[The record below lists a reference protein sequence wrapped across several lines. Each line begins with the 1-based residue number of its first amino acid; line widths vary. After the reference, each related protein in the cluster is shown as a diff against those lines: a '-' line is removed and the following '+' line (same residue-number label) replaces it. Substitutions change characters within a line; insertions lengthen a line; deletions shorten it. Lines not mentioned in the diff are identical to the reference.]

1 MRVVEV
7 IHGKD
12 LGPKLF
18 ALGLI
23 LAVSCFPISV
33 LGVNAIQKFYFQP
46 DYHLFFSTPKIAYF
60 LFIIGYAILFVIV
73 ALLFY
78 IVKSKAAPLVILSNI
93 LLSAIAVFFLWQSF
107 QTHSY
112 LIKEGLMVK
121 APFARE
127 QNFEWDRIQKVTQ
140 ISKHGV
146 PYKLEFQIKDA
157 GTYKFDLQSDF
168 IVKRSAFYSLLAEQ
182 NVEIVSKQPD

>member
-1 MRVVEV
+1 MEV
-7 IHGKD
+7 IQGKD
-12 LGPKLF
+12 LKPKFF

-23 LAVSCFPISV
+23 LAVSCLPISV

-46 DYHLFFSTPKIAYF
+46 DYHLFFSIPKTAYL
-60 LFIIGYAILFVIV
+60 LFIIGYSILFVIL
-73 ALLFY
+73 ALLLS
-78 IVKSKAAPLVILSNI
+78 IADSKFKPLLILSNI

-112 LIKEGLMVK
+112 LTEGGLKVK

-127 QNFEWDRIQKVTQ
+127 QNFEWDSIQKVTQ

-146 PYKLEFQIKDA
+146 PYRLEFHIKDA
-157 GTYKFDLQSDF
+157 GTYKFDLQSEF

-182 NVEIVSKQPD
+182 NVEIESRQPD

>member
-1 MRVVEV
+1 MEI

-12 LGPKLF
+12 LGPKFF

-23 LAVSCFPISV
+23 LAVSCLPISV
-33 LGVNAIQKFYFQP
+33 LDVNAIQKFYFQP
-46 DYHLFFSTPKIAYF
+46 DYHLFFSTPKTAYL
-60 LFIIGYAILFVIV
+60 LFIIGYAIVFVIL
-73 ALLFY
+73 ALLLH
-78 IVKSKAAPLVILSNI
+78 IAASKVKPLLVISNI

-112 LIKEGLMVK
+112 LIEEGLMVK

-127 QNFEWDRIQKVTQ
+127 QNFEWGSIQRVTQ

-146 PYKLEFQIKDA
+146 PYRLEFHIKDA

-168 IVKRSAFYSLLAEQ
+168 IAKRNAFYSLLAEQ
-182 NVEIVSKQPD
+182 NVEIESRQPD